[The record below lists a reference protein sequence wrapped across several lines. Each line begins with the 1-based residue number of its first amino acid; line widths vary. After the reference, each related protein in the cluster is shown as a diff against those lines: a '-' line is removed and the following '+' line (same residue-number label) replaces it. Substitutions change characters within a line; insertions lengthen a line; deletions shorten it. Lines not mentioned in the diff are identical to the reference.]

1 MAELAGNRQIC
12 LLCQGA
18 LQEIISSM
26 FGLYSSNDFAQ
37 SPTPILIEENGSAF
51 FKALRRGV
59 HTRTSPK
66 SLLRRIKMF
75 FGLEEC
81 KKKDLSSYFS

>member
-1 MAELAGNRQIC
+1 
-12 LLCQGA
+12 
-18 LQEIISSM
+18 
-26 FGLYSSNDFAQ
+26 
-37 SPTPILIEENGSAF
+37 
-51 FKALRRGV
+51 V